1 MKVDVRVDF
10 SKAHKLIAQLTGR
23 EFAAATAKALTD
35 AGYEARKAIQ
45 AEMDRS
51 FDRPTPYIRKSI
63 LVTPASPDKL
73 QAVIEPTYMGGKGV
87 DPKNV
92 LQAHIFGGQRKHKAS
107 ERAMRDA
114 GILAFGHSIVPGDA
128 CPLDRYGNIPRGFMV
143 QLISYFQAF
152 SQQGYSANMTRK
164 RKDKLANVGRSAG
177 GYKTINGVQYFVSPV
192 GMKGAH
198 DAKNRAAHLPPG
210 IWSRSGI
217 HGSNVKP
224 ILMFVRQPSYQRRL
238 DFFDK
243 PIQAAKNKFN
253 PRLRY
258 HMRTIL
264 EAGR

>member
-1 MKVDVRVDF
+1 MKVDVQVDF

-23 EFAAATAKALTD
+23 EFAVATAKALTD

-92 LQAHIFGGQRKHKAS
+92 LQAHIFGGQRKHKRS
-107 ERAMRDA
+107 ENALRRV
-114 GILAFGHSIVPGDA
+114 GILQPGYSIVPGDA
-128 CPLDRYGNIPRGFMV
+128 CPLDQYGNIPRGFTV

-152 SQQGYSANMTRK
+152 GEQGYSANMKQK
-164 RKDKLANVGRSAG
+164 RKDKLANVGRTAAG
-177 GYKTINGVQYFVSPV
+177 NKIINGVQYFVSWGRLRSIGDSMRV
-192 GMKGAH
+192 
-198 DAKNRAAHLPPG
+198 NHLPYG

-217 HGSNVKP
+217 HGMKVQP
-224 ILMFVRQPSYQRRL
+224 ILMFVKSPSYKERL

-264 EAGR
+264 ESR